1 MNTIKLWTVAAVVLL
16 CGTSVFTSCY
26 DGKALNKVS
35 CVLDSPIVDKAP
47 EKVRQAMADAKKFH
61 LFEIMKDTANNISIS
76 GIGELDNGQSAE
88 DYGVVVVKNATSTL
102 FPDIRNSR
110 RPSAFYDAETKCCW
124 LAAGVMEGTGTHVEQ
139 LYKIEFGTADDSARI
154 AATIEPYQ
162 MQKKFEEGFRYN
174 IEGDDMTF
182 YVNGVE
188 VASAKNTVTDMGGF
202 DSEQPVWIGE
212 QISYY
217 MNDGKMRV
225 CFVPGIKFTT
235 GLVLTYDNM
244 PSISACVELDDKGD
258 IHLSDF
264 KADTEKE
271 VK

>member
-1 MNTIKLWTVAAVVLL
+1 MNTIKLWTVAAVILF
-16 CGTSVFTSCY
+16 CGASVFTSCY
-26 DGKALNKVS
+26 DGKALNKVG

-47 EKVRQAMADAKKFH
+47 EKVRQSMADAKKFH

-88 DYGVVVVKNATSTL
+88 GYGIVVVKNATSTL

-110 RPSAFYDAETKCCW
+110 QPRAYFDANANCCW

-139 LYKIEFGTADDSARI
+139 LYKIQFGTADDSARI
-154 AATIEPYQ
+154 VATIEPYQ
-162 MQKKFEEGFRYN
+162 MQKALEKGLSYN
-174 IEGDDMTF
+174 IDGDNVTF
-182 YVNGVE
+182 FVNGVE
-188 VASAKNTVTDMGGF
+188 VASAKNTVTNMGGF

-235 GLVLTYDNM
+235 GLVLTYDDM
-244 PSISACVELDDKGD
+244 PSISASVELDDKGD

-264 KADTEKE
+264 KVDAEKE